1 MTRFLIIEFGIA
13 IFFAG
18 CRPIGPATVLR
29 DRFDYAATISDSVK
43 SQMLL
48 NMVKLR
54 YGDSPVFV
62 DVSSVISQY
71 AVSNAFNYN
80 FEWEYPPT
88 LRTPSVGGAVVYVDR
103 PTITYTP
110 LTGEKFTRS
119 LLTPIQPSSIFSLV
133 QSGKSV
139 DFVFYL
145 CVQSINGITNRFDG
159 PTRTISIDPDFIEL
173 LAKLRRVQQ
182 SGMVGMRVQA
192 LEKQLTTVLYF
203 RKDVTPEIAEDVAW
217 IKQKLG
223 LSPQAYEFNVIYG
236 AVPKTE
242 NEIALL
248 TRSVM
253 EILTQIASAV
263 EVPDED
269 IQQHRTYA
277 VAQTK
282 DPLREL
288 VGVRVRSGKE
298 KPVDAFVSILYRDK
312 WFWIEDTDF
321 RSKQVFSGLLMII
334 SLMEA
339 DRGVGQPV
347 ITVPTG

>member
-1 MTRFLIIEFGIA
+1 MRSLIIVSAAVLFS
-13 IFFAG
+13 AG
-18 CRPIGPATVLR
+18 CRPVGPGTVPR
-29 DRFDYAATISDSVK
+29 DRFDYAAAISDSVK

-54 YGDSPVFV
+54 YGDAPVFV

-71 AVSNAFNYN
+71 SVANMFSYN
-80 FEWEYPPT
+80 FLWEYHPT
-88 LRTPSVGGAVVYVDR
+88 VRSPSVGGSNIYIDR

-133 QSGKSV
+133 QSGRSV

-145 CVQSINGITNRFDG
+145 CVQSINGISNRFDG
-159 PTRTISIDPDFIEL
+159 PTRTVPIDPNFIEL
-173 LAKLRRVQQ
+173 LAKMRRVQQ
-182 SGMVGMRVQA
+182 SGMIGMRIQTV
-192 LEKQLTTVLYF
+192 EKQLTTVMYF
-203 RKDVTPEIAEDVAW
+203 RKDVSPEILEEAAW

-223 LSPQAYEFNVIYG
+223 LNPQAYEFNVVYG
-236 AVPKTE
+236 AVPKGD

-253 EILTQIASAV
+253 EILIQMASAV

-269 IQQHRTYA
+269 IQQNRTYA
-277 VAQTK
+277 VVGTK
-282 DPLREL
+282 DPLAEL
-288 VGVRVRSGKE
+288 VKVRVLCGRE

-312 WFWIEDTDF
+312 WYWVEDTDF
-321 RSKQVFSGLLMII
+321 RSKQVFSGLLTII

-339 DRGVGQPV
+339 DRGAGQPV
-347 ITVPTG
+347 ITVSTG

>member
-1 MTRFLIIEFGIA
+1 MKKFLIIEFGIA
-13 IFFAG
+13 VLFAG
-18 CRPIGPATVLR
+18 CRPIGPAAVLR
-29 DRFDYAATISDSVK
+29 DRFDYSATISDSVK
-43 SQMLL
+43 TQMLL

-54 YGDSPVFV
+54 YGDAPVFV

-71 AVSNAFNYN
+71 VVSNTFNYN
-80 FEWEYPPT
+80 FLWEYSPT
-88 LRTPSVGGAVVYVDR
+88 VRSPSVGGAVLYVDR

-119 LLTPIQPSSIFSLV
+119 LLTPIQPPAIFSMV
-133 QSGKSV
+133 QSGRSV

-145 CVQSINGITNRFDG
+145 CVQSINGINNRFDG
-159 PTRTISIDPDFIEL
+159 SMRTVPIDPDFIEL
-173 LAKLRRVQQ
+173 LTRMRRVQQ
-182 SGMVGMRVQA
+182 SGMVGMRFQA
-192 LEKQLTTVLYF
+192 AEKQLTTVLYF

-223 LSPQAYEFNVIYG
+223 LSPQAYEFNVVYG
-236 AVPKTE
+236 AVPQRE

-269 IQQHRTYA
+269 IQQNRTYA
-277 VAQTK
+277 VAETK
-282 DPLREL
+282 DPLQERI
-288 VGVRVRSGKE
+288 GVRVRSGRE
-298 KPVDAFVSILYRDK
+298 KPCDAFVSISYRDK

>member
-1 MTRFLIIEFGIA
+1 MTRFLIIEFGITV
-13 IFFAG
+13 FFAG

-29 DRFDYAATISDSVK
+29 DRFDYASTISDSVK

-71 AVSNAFNYN
+71 VVSNAFNYN
-80 FEWEYPPT
+80 FLWEYPPT
-88 LRTPSVGGAVVYVDR
+88 VRSPSVGGTVVYSDR

-145 CVQSINGITNRFDG
+145 CVQSINGISNRFDG
-159 PTRTISIDPDFIEL
+159 PARTIPIDPDFIEL
-173 LAKLRRVQQ
+173 LARMRRVQQ

-192 LEKQLTTVLYF
+192 VEKQLTTVLYF
-203 RKDVTPEIAEDVAW
+203 RKDVSPEIAEDVAW

-223 LSPQAYEFNVIYG
+223 LSPQASEFNVVYG
-236 AVPKTE
+236 AVPKNE

-253 EILTQIASAV
+253 EILIQIASAV

-269 IQQHRTYA
+269 IQQNRTYT
-277 VAQTK
+277 VAKTK
-282 DPLREL
+282 DPLQEL
-288 VGVRVRSGKE
+288 VGVRILSGRE
-298 KPVDAFVSILYRDK
+298 KPCDAFVSILYRDR